1 MAARRVFLIID
12 GYNLMHAAGLARR
25 RYGPG
30 DLERCRRQLLLRL
43 VQHLSPEAAGNC
55 TVVFDAFDAPSGAST
70 ENRSADDSRFG
81 KIQILFAAAGND
93 ADSEIETLL
102 NSHSAPRQVLVVSA
116 DHRLH
121 KSARRRRARCVDSED
136 FWAELT
142 TEGASNHSSDS
153 GKRRSSQNH
162 RSSKHQETKT
172 SLPAAGASAEEMLQQ
187 AAAEITDLS
196 HEDHLSEFLKI
207 DVRQLASEVHHEPL
221 HEPARNKRNRRRNN
235 P

>member
-1 MAARRVFLIID
+1 VRHGRCSWFPLIT
-12 GYNLMHAAGLARR
+12 G
-25 RYGPG
+25 
-30 DLERCRRQLLLRL
+30 
-43 VQHLSPEAAGNC
+43 C
-55 TVVFDAFDAPSGAST
+55 T
-70 ENRSADDSRFG
+70 
-81 KIQILFAAAGND
+81 K
-93 ADSEIETLL
+93 
-102 NSHSAPRQVLVVSA
+102 
-116 DHRLH
+116 
-121 KSARRRRARCVDSED
+121 D